1 MAQMKNSRP
10 SEYMGEIK
18 VWDCIEKNLPKEV
31 ICYYNREINGQ
42 EFDFCLL
49 IEDLGLVIIEVKGWN
64 RSHIVSVKNSDEII
78 LADGRKST
86 SPKKQANRYRFN
98 LVNKIEKSLHINP
111 TVASMVCYP
120 FLSEEEFDEAELSV
134 VSEKEYTLFR
144 EDIESNVN
152 FASKL
157 CYAISETNNTG
168 KRDPLTGE
176 VYHKCR
182 LFFEP
187 DYSIEPPVEPFSPYS
202 KLYYFPDH
210 ITMSEYADIFR
221 DYENGIKQTIFFSCY
236 QDVDLI
242 AGFLSDTF
250 KNRSI
255 VPEGTNLGYGELD
268 NISDIVRKGDRVAAF
283 GFEAYYVPQ
292 KLAENSFI
300 VTDGKCDELQRAILC
315 RLAETT
321 DFNFDQYEVEHADP
335 AHDIQV
341 RAGAGTG
348 KTYSMVSRVAF
359 LCSLASSSG
368 VLEPCEEIAML
379 TFTQDAAANMKSRL
393 KQHYLNYFVLTRN
406 TKYLE
411 MVSNI
416 EKIRI
421 STIHSFA
428 KDVIKKTSVVLGVGT
443 NFSTVSGGYEK
454 QKIFDRL
461 FAEFLGKYNRENK
474 PLFFDNLPL
483 KIDDLRRC
491 LLEFSNKLYSK
502 GCDIK
507 SASME
512 AFGRPIDAMPYINDI
527 ISQVIIETEK
537 EYTRK
542 LMEDNSLTLSE
553 YMIYLDK
560 AVSASAFNANLFHY
574 KYLFIDEF
582 QDTDDAQIAAFL
594 KMQSKVP
601 FRFFVVG
608 DLKQSIYRFRGATMD
623 AFRKMGCED
632 HEWLSFSLRKN
643 YRSDSRLLSRFENVF
658 EYMGESEMLPYDR
671 TQDRIV
677 GVKTNDIY
685 PDEKLVVKYD
695 YRDSDKKR
703 SDAFYDKLFKVIE
716 EQRKV
721 VSERLETEKLSPAER
736 TIAILVRTNTQI
748 RNVIR
753 EANKRHIAVDNELGG
768 ELFRIQS
775 TIDLCKLTSA
785 LLNPYSIP
793 HLYDLI
799 HSNYINTDF
808 KLSSIYGLSQSEK
821 RELLIECLNSFFI
834 ETMERTWEELI
845 GCFQKE
851 PILKMIRLVY
861 EKTAPWKRFSSEDA
875 AQEFYRV
882 NFELLFE
889 MMSNDNRRSYLTL
902 DGVDQWLHVMMIAKD
917 DNKGRTVTAESNGAK
932 VVCLT
937 VHKSKGLEY
946 GTVIMP
952 FTDKSFLKG
961 MENSIDVTYDNGQIG
976 YCFTGES
983 DNAVYPNEYYA
994 VERETKETVMEE
1006 SRVLYVAM
1014 TRAINNFIWF
1024 NNLDVEY
1031 PSWKSFLERM

>member
-10 SEYMGEIK
+10 AEYMGEIK

-64 RSHIVSVKNSDEII
+64 RSHIVSVKNPDEII

-86 SPKKQANRYRFN
+86 SPKDQANRYRYN
-98 LVNKIEKSLHINP
+98 LVNKLNKSLHINP

-120 FLSEEEFDEAELSV
+120 FLTEEDYNEIGLSV
-134 VSEKEYTLFR
+134 VSEKEYTLFS

-152 FASKL
+152 FAGKL
-157 CYAISETNNTG
+157 CYAISETDNTG
-168 KRDPLTGE
+168 KRDRLSGE

-182 LFFEP
+182 RFFEP
-187 DYSIEPPVEPFSPYS
+187 DYSIKPPVEPFSPYS
-202 KLYYFPDH
+202 KLYFFSDR
-210 ITMSEYADIFR
+210 ITMSEYTDIFR
-221 DYENGIKQTIFFSCY
+221 DYANGIKQTIFFSDP
-236 QDVDLI
+236 QDIDLI
-242 AGFLSDTF
+242 SAYLSDLF
-250 KNRSI
+250 KKRSI
-255 VPEGTNLGYGELD
+255 IPEGADLRFGGQNDTSG
-268 NISDIVRKGDRVAAF
+268 IVRKGSKISVF
-283 GFEAYYVPQ
+283 GFEAYYIPQ
-292 KLAENSFI
+292 KISEKSFAVI
-300 VTDGKCDELQRAILC
+300 DGKLDDPQKDIL
-315 RLAETT
+315 RRISEIT
-321 DFNFDQYEVEHADP
+321 DFNFDQYEVEHADT

-368 VLEPCEEIAML
+368 VFEPSEEIAML
-379 TFTQDAAANMKSRL
+379 TFTKDAAANMKSRL
-393 KQHYLNYFVLTRN
+393 KKHYLNYFVLTRN

-416 EKIRI
+416 EKMRI

-443 NFSTVSGGYEK
+443 NFNTVSGNYEK

-461 FAEFLGKYNRENK
+461 FAEFLGEYNKEKK
-474 PLFFDNLPL
+474 PLFFDDLPL

-491 LLEFSNKLYSK
+491 LLEFSGKLYSK

-512 AFGRPIDAMPYINDI
+512 AFGRPIEAMPYINDI
-527 ISQVIIETEK
+527 ISRVIIETEK

-542 LMEDNSLTLSE
+542 LTEENSLTLSE

-560 AVSASAFNANLFHY
+560 AISAPSFNANLLHF

-623 AFRKMGCED
+623 AFRKMGCEEY
-632 HEWLSFSLRKN
+632 EWLNFSLKKN
-643 YRSDSRLLSRFENVF
+643 YRSDSRLLCRFENVF
-658 EYMGESEMLPYDR
+658 EYMGESGLIPYDK

-685 PDEKLVVKYD
+685 PDERLVVKYD
-695 YRDSDKKR
+695 YHNSDKKQ
-703 SDAFYDKLFKVIE
+703 SEEFYDKLFRVVE
-716 EQRKV
+716 EQRQF
-721 VSERLETEKLSPAER
+721 VSERLETEKLKAVEK

-748 RNVIR
+748 RDVIR
-753 EANKRHIAVDNELGG
+753 EAGKRHITVDNDLGG
-768 ELFRIQS
+768 ELFRMQP

-785 LLNPYSIP
+785 LTNPYNIS

-808 KLSSIYGLSQSEK
+808 KLSSVYGKSQSEK
-821 RELLIECLNSFFI
+821 RELFIECLDAFFI
-834 ETMERTWEELI
+834 ETMEKTWEELI
-845 GCFQKE
+845 REFQNE
-851 PILKMIRLVY
+851 PILKVIRLVY
-861 EKTAPWKRFSSEDA
+861 EKTAPWKRFSSEET

-889 MMSNDNRRSYLTL
+889 MLSNENRRSYLTL

-917 DNKGRTVTAESNGAK
+917 DDKGRTVSDESSDVK

-952 FTDKSFLKG
+952 FTDKSFLKLIK
-961 MENSIDVTYDNGQIG
+961 NSIDVTYDNGRIG
-976 YCFTGES
+976 YCFTGDSE
-983 DNAVYPNEYYA
+983 DAVYPNEYYA

-1006 SRVLYVAM
+1006 SRVLYVAL

-1031 PSWKSFLERM
+1031 PSWKSILERM